1 MRSIAVSLIAST
13 LMGLAS
19 PAFAESVSAPLTLS
33 NALAAAALIT
43 GSSIVASTLEQ
54 QSAATNAAVPSPA
67 FGLNS
72 SLGQAPKAGAPPEN
86 TLTEQLTLNIGSRA
100 SRLGALRTAQA
111 GTTQALATAA
121 SARRTAAQ
129 GIVTTFFAVA
139 TDQAQLA
146 AATANTALA
155 KRSLD
160 AATERHRVGVAP
172 LIDVQRAQVAL
183 ATAQA
188 DVATAMGALSGDRT
202 TLATLIGRPDVTAVT
217 LPPAS
222 AVPDEPSA
230 TALALRTNP
239 AVANSASALQAAQA
253 SLLTAQGQL
262 RSGVVIGAGLQL
274 NRQGAETSVGPAFS
288 IGLATPFTSS
298 LGRATVTSAQAS
310 TIADQAAL
318 MQTQRDAIQ
327 TALLARAQA
336 LKAYRLASH
345 P

>member
-54 QSAATNAAVPSPA
+54 QNAATNAAAPSPA

-86 TLTEQLTLNIGSRA
+86 TLTGQLTLNIGSRA
-100 SRLGALRTAQA
+100 SRLSALRTAQA
-111 GTTQALATAA
+111 GTMQALATAA

-155 KRSLD
+155 ERSLD
-160 AATERHRVGVAP
+160 A
-172 LIDVQRAQVAL
+172 
-183 ATAQA
+183 
-188 DVATAMGALSGDRT
+188 
-202 TLATLIGRPDVTAVT
+202 GRPSGTE
-217 LPPAS
+217 S
-222 AVPDEPSA
+222 
-230 TALALRTNP
+230 ALRRSSTCNVLRQRSP
-239 AVANSASALQAAQA
+239 LHKPTSRRPWPRFRAIGQR
-253 SLLTAQGQL
+253 SL
-262 RSGVVIGAGLQL
+262 
-274 NRQGAETSVGPAFS
+274 
-288 IGLATPFTSS
+288 
-298 LGRATVTSAQAS
+298 
-310 TIADQAAL
+310 
-318 MQTQRDAIQ
+318 
-327 TALLARAQA
+327 
-336 LKAYRLASH
+336 H
-345 P
+345 